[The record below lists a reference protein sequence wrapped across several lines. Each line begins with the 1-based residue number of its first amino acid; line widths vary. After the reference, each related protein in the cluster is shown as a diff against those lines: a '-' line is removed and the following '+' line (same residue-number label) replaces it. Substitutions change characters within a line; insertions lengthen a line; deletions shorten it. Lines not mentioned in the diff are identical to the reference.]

1 MTMMGMRPGMLGVEF
16 RAEPREWVAKR
27 HGQHYPRMEVLAVEE
42 MRRREREM
50 LPVRYSA
57 LQRLAR
63 WAKKRL
69 RREEVPLGAGPAVWS
84 QGIGPRT
91 EVDRDV
97 RDLDRATLAAMPAM
111 RAGPRPLL
119 TVASLAVVPA
129 IAED

>member
-1 MTMMGMRPGMLGVEF
+1 MTMMGMRPGLPWVDARE
-16 RAEPREWVAKR
+16 EPREWVAKR
-27 HGQHYPRMEVLAVEE
+27 HGQAYPRMEVLVVEE
-42 MRRREREM
+42 MRRRERE
-50 LPVRYSA
+50 LHRVRYTA

-69 RREEVPLGAGPAVWS
+69 RRDEVPLAAGPAVWPR
-84 QGIGPRT
+84 GIGPQP

-119 TVASLAVVPA
+119 AVASPEVVPA
-129 IAED
+129 FAGD